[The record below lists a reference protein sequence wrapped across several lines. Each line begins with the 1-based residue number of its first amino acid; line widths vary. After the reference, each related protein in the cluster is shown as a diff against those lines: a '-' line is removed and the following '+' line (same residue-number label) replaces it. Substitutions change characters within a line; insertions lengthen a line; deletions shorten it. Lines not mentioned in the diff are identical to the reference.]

1 MENEWQ
7 RAKELFT
14 IYLGSS
20 FQMHREGDY
29 EEYKTYNVPKELEV
43 IWFNELI
50 DQFSKELSIMDW
62 NAISKLELIAK
73 IHLEPRIIENVTQFA
88 SRHIMSADSIVK
100 LMYAENIIRL
110 TKLFK
115 KVIPK
120 ELLYKAYQTA
130 VQILEDIISKPLVI
144 DPGHELQ
151 QFNLRDKRSLNN
163 RARVN
168 IEEIKEELN

>member
-1 MENEWQ
+1 M
-7 RAKELFT
+7 
-14 IYLGSS
+14 
-20 FQMHREGDY
+20 
-29 EEYKTYNVPKELEV
+29 
-43 IWFNELI
+43 
-50 DQFSKELSIMDW
+50 
-62 NAISKLELIAK
+62 IAK